1 MGMEDA
7 PKELYQEFMHDISDE
22 IDRESKIIDDLLTLV
37 RMDKAS
43 SRSFPAR
50 RSDQRTDR
58 DGLKAPAPDRQ
69 KTEH

>member
-1 MGMEDA
+1 MGMEDT

-43 SRSFPAR
+43 SGFPAA
-50 RSDQRTDR
+50 RSRSTD
-58 DGLKAPAPDRQ
+58 
-69 KTEH
+69 